1 MSPTSPGAALDL
13 SPLQRLEI
21 REACERLALDYS
33 FFADGQRMDE
43 WSELF
48 AEDGELVLFGQTYRG
63 PAAIRAAVG
72 AGRGASAL
80 SVHAITNQRLDIVSE
95 DAAEGTVYIL
105 AFAGERKGG
114 GPAAVGQIAPSA
126 VGIYHDAYKR
136 TPAGWK
142 FARRAFEP
150 LIVTAQG

>member
-1 MSPTSPGAALDL
+1 MPSEFAVVL

-33 FFADGQRMDE
+33 FFADSQRMDE

-48 AEDGELVLFGQTYRG
+48 AEDGELVLFGQTCRG

-72 AGRGASAL
+72 AGRGAAAL
-80 SVHAITNQRLDIVSE
+80 SVHAITNQRIDVLSE
-95 DAAEGTVYIL
+95 DTAEASVYIIVYG
-105 AFAGERKGG
+105 GERKDG
-114 GPAAVGQIAPSA
+114 GPAAQAKIAPMM
-126 VGIYHDAYKR
+126 VGTYHDAYRR
-136 TPAGWK
+136 TAAGWK

-150 LIVTAQG
+150 LITTAQS

>member
-1 MSPTSPGAALDL
+1 MPSDTAVAL
-13 SPLQRLEI
+13 SPVQRLEI

-33 FFADGQRMDE
+33 FFADSQRMDE

-48 AEDGELVLFGQTYRG
+48 AEDGELVLFGRTFRG

-72 AGRGASAL
+72 AGRGAAAL
-80 SVHAITNQRLDIVSE
+80 SVHAITNHRIDVVSE
-95 DAAEGTVYIL
+95 DEATASVYIIVYS
-105 AFAGERKGG
+105 GERQDG
-114 GPAAVGQIAPSA
+114 GPATAPAIAPA
-126 VGIYHDAYKR
+126 MVGTYHDAYRR

-150 LIVTAQG
+150 LITTAQG

>member
-1 MSPTSPGAALDL
+1 MPSDVATAL
-13 SPLQRLEI
+13 SALQRLEI

-43 WSELF
+43 WSGLF

-80 SVHAITNQRLDIVSE
+80 SVHAITNHRIDVVSE
-95 DAAEGTVYIL
+95 TDATATVYIIVY
-105 AFAGERKGG
+105 AGERKDG
-114 GPAAVGQIAPSA
+114 GPASAPAIAPA
-126 VGIYHDAYKR
+126 MVGTYHDAYRK
-136 TPAGWK
+136 TASGWK

-150 LIVTAQG
+150 LITTAQT

>member
-1 MSPTSPGAALDL
+1 MPSDVATTL

-33 FFADGQRMDE
+33 FFADAQRMDE
-43 WSELF
+43 WSDLF

-72 AGRGASAL
+72 AGRGAAAF
-80 SVHAITNQRLDIVSE
+80 SVHAVTNHRIDIASE
-95 DAAEGTVYIL
+95 AAATATVYIIVYG
-105 AFAGERKGG
+105 GERKDGAP
-114 GPAAVGQIAPSA
+114 PAVSKIAPA
-126 VGIYHDAYKR
+126 MVGVYHDAYRR

-150 LIVTAQG
+150 LITTAQA

>member
-1 MSPTSPGAALDL
+1 MSSDAATTL
-13 SPLQRLEI
+13 SPLQRLDI

-33 FFADGQRMDE
+33 HFADTQAMDE
-43 WSELF
+43 WSALF
-48 AEDGELVLFGQTYRG
+48 AEDGELVLFGQTFRG

-72 AGRGASAL
+72 AGRGANAIPMH
-80 SVHAITNQRLDIVSE
+80 VITNQRLDILSE

-105 AFAGERKGG
+105 AFAGERKNG

-126 VGIYHDAYKR
+126 VGLYHDAYKR